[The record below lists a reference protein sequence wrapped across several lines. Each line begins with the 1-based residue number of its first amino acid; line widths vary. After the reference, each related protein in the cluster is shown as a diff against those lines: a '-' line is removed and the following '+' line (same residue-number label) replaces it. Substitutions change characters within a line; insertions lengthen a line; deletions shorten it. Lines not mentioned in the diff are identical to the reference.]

1 MTVAKRIRKLYGFRR
16 VLDVMLSDEDQE
28 IVYILRTHPLTRK
41 KYREFKSQSVGL
53 ASEVSSEGEVCIDSS
68 VPFLVCKKQVIRISL
83 QKRTGTPPSA

>member
-41 KYREFKSQSVGL
+41 KYREFKSQSIGL

-68 VPFLVCKKQVIRISL
+68 VPFPVCKKQVIRISL